1 MVELVL
7 FFTATNLFTLNALL
21 SVFLVEKWNKLKE
34 EQDAKNKFSVVSPDD
49 IIRHYEENY

>member
-1 MVELVL
+1 MIELVL

-21 SVFLVEKWNKLKE
+21 GVFLVEKWNKIKE
-34 EQDAKNKFSVVSPDD
+34 EQETKNKFSVVSPDD